1 MSTNTEIIKNSD
13 LQSLIND
20 KRRLIN
26 EIKDFN
32 KSIKPLEFESYQDY
46 FLIKT
51 FKKGIS
57 ASGHVDIDSLRN
69 KEYGI
74 YYKKIKRNS
83 TQEVGEPI
91 LATHPPPPLL
101 LDQTHQLISAIQNIQ
116 VRTLLQLLVLPV
128 EEDVRD
134 LELSKEKIVYQHLY
148 PQLVKRMQ
156 TMMMLLFLK

>member
-51 FKKGIS
+51 FKKEFLQV
-57 ASGHVDIDSLRN
+57 AMW
-69 KEYGI
+69 
-74 YYKKIKRNS
+74 
-83 TQEVGEPI
+83 I
-91 LATHPPPPLL
+91 LT
-101 LDQTHQLISAIQNIQ
+101 
-116 VRTLLQLLVLPV
+116 V
-128 EEDVRD
+128 
-134 LELSKEKIVYQHLY
+134 
-148 PQLVKRMQ
+148 
-156 TMMMLLFLK
+156 